1 MSGKEMSNKSIGFI
15 TYLRALGV
23 IFILLCHYTQQSGNG
38 YLEMSAQFF
47 NIGNEIFFIISGF
60 CFGIQ
65 KNISS
70 LNNWYKKRVKRIFVP
85 YELMIVVLFLVH
97 IIVYGRIEREKW
109 LSQIFGLQ
117 GWNGVE
123 GATHTWFITSLLLC
137 YLLTPLIV
145 GITRECSEN
154 DAIKKLIL
162 FYAIAPIIIIYC
174 SNGLGIESTLI
185 TPIFLYAIAFVIG
198 YYFEKN
204 RRKKGG
210 GNRICCS
217 DVPQLWNKNVGEK
230 YMGWNHSL

>member
-1 MSGKEMSNKSIGFI
+1 MKEKEMSKKSIGFI

-23 IFILLCHYTQQSGNG
+23 VFILLCHYTQVSGNR

-47 NIGNEIFFIISGF
+47 NIGNDIFFIISGF

-65 KNISS
+65 KNIDSIS
-70 LNNWYKKRVKRIFVP
+70 KWYKKRAKRIFVP
-85 YELMIVVLFLVH
+85 YELMIVVLFVVH
-97 IIVYGRIEREKW
+97 VIVYGRIERKKW
-109 LSQIFGLQ
+109 LLQIFGLQ

-204 RRKKGG
+204 
-210 GNRICCS
+210 
-217 DVPQLWNKNVGEK
+217 
-230 YMGWNHSL
+230 